1 MLPTNDVV
9 QQQDFE
15 PEEEI
20 GVTND
25 ANNTVTTNS
34 KTTNGLGTF
43 DNTQN
48 SKLTFRQVRTVLISS
63 TGFFMDAYDIFVIN
77 LAVPMLG
84 YVYYSHNNNKV
95 PSNIQGA
102 IKGIT
107 NVGNLIGQLLFGIL
121 GDSIGRHRIYGLELL
136 VIIIATIASAMSGA
150 AARGIGTLGFLGF
163 WRLLL
168 GIGIGGDY
176 PMSATVS
183 SEWSSAGRR
192 GQMVALTFSMQ
203 GWGQFFGALVDIIL
217 LAIFKY
223 AIEADQMNIDYVW
236 RILLA
241 MGVLP
246 AVCTIY
252 YRFVLPE
259 SPRFAKNVLR
269 DDAKME
275 RGIKY
280 MRMKNDNSLGQQNEK
295 ENAVAVVEA
304 PDQEDINKLDKQKQT
319 IDKRHHLRD
328 FGQYFSKWKHLKVLL
343 GTSLSWFLLDIAFY
357 GLSLNQSVV
366 LSAIGFAP
374 TNAPPWETLW
384 KQAIGNLI
392 ITLLGSIPGYYF
404 TVFLVD
410 KMGRRT
416 IQYMGFII
424 ETILFTIIA
433 AAYYPLKEHALPAF
447 VVLFVLVQFFFQF
460 GANTTTFIIPAEVFP
475 TRFRATAHGISAA
488 AGKAGAILAAFAFN
502 VLINVGG
509 TNAFLPQTLGIF
521 AAIQFL
527 GIFTT
532 MLIPEPKGKGLDY
545 FEDDETEW
553 RKNTTPE
560 KV

>member
-1 MLPTNDVV
+1 MTAADNSSQKHDPEQVEEMAVADSATN
-9 QQQDFE
+9 
-15 PEEEI
+15 
-20 GVTND
+20 TT
-25 ANNTVTTNS
+25 NTVR
-34 KTTNGLGTF
+34 KTSDGLEVL
-43 DNTQN
+43 DDTQN
-48 SKLTFRQVRTVLISS
+48 SKLSLRQIRTVLISS

-84 YVYYSHNNNKV
+84 YVYYSHNNNKI

-121 GDSIGRHRIYGLELL
+121 GDSVGRHKIYGLELL
-136 VIIIATIASAMSGA
+136 IIIIATIASAMSGA
-150 AARGIGTLGFLGF
+150 AATGVGTLGFLGF

-176 PMSATVS
+176 PMSATVT

-217 LAIFKY
+217 LAIFKR
-223 AIEADQMNIDYVW
+223 AIEADQINIDYVW

-252 YRFVLPE
+252 YRFMLPE
-259 SPRFAKNVLR
+259 SPRFAKNVLK
-269 DDAKME
+269 DDTKMKTGLAFAKIKNNDTSKKEDQKE
-275 RGIKY
+275 RII
-280 MRMKNDNSLGQQNEK
+280 
-295 ENAVAVVEA
+295 AVVEVQ
-304 PDQEDINKLDKQKQT
+304 DQREIEKIENQQQP
-319 IDKRHHLRD
+319 IEQRQHLRD
-328 FGQYFSKWKHLKVLL
+328 FTRYFSKWKHFKVLL
-343 GTSLSWFLLDIAFY
+343 GTSSSWFLLDIAFY
-357 GLSLNQSVV
+357 GLALNQSVV

-374 TNAPPWETLW
+374 MNKSPWETLW

-404 TVFLVD
+404 TVFLVE
-410 KMGRRT
+410 KMGRKT
-416 IQYMGFII
+416 IQYMGFAI
-424 ETILFTIIA
+424 ETILFTIVA
-433 AAYYPLKEHALPAF
+433 VAYHPLKEHALPAF
-447 VVLFVLVQFFFQF
+447 VILFVLIQFFFQF

-488 AGKAGAILAAFAFN
+488 SGKAGAIIAAFAFN
-502 VLINVGG
+502 ALVDVGG
-509 TNAFLPQTLGIF
+509 TNRFLPQTLGIF

-545 FEDDETEW
+545 FEDDESEW
-553 RKNTTPE
+553 RKNSSTE